1 MTSAT
6 VATVMLAAIIV
17 IVEIERTKAEAAAA
31 PQVLQ
36 SPHVQASQFGPEA
49 RAGYAAGYGY
59 GGVQVPVA
67 VQATAAVSKSVHLN
81 QQYQQQNQQQQYY
94 ADGPPAFVGYVPS
107 AVYKPDL
114 SAYAYGASPHV
125 EQLRRFDPVV
135 RPVHT
140 VVPKVTA
147 LEPSVTVQKTYVD
160 VPILHHPADHRL
172 TYAATGPAVVVQAD
186 YASPYYN
193 YQVVDR

>member
-1 MTSAT
+1 MTGAL
-6 VATVMLAAIIV
+6 ATVMLATV
-17 IVEIERTKAEAAAA
+17 IVVAGIAGAEAEAAAA
-31 PQVLQ
+31 PQLQLQ
-36 SPHVQASQFGPEA
+36 SLHAQAVQLGPEA

-67 VQATAAVSKSVHLN
+67 VQAAAAVGKSVHLH
-81 QQYQQQNQQQQYY
+81 QQYQQQYQQQQYY
-94 ADGPPAFVGYVPS
+94 ADGPHAVVGYVPT

-147 LEPSVTVQKTYVD
+147 VEPSVTVHKTYVD
-160 VPILHHPADHRL
+160 VPVHHRL
-172 TYAATGPAVVVQAD
+172 TYAAAGPAAVVQAD
-186 YASPYYN
+186 YVSPYYN